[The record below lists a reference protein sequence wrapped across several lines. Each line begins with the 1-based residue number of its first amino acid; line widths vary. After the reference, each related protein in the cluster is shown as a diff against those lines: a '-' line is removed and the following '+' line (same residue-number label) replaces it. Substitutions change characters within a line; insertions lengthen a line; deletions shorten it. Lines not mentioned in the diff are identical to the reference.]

1 MKPRVLLVTFNRLF
15 PADQGNSRRIM
26 QLVAQYERMGFEID
40 LLYHNDEG
48 VDLSLAHATEAR
60 FGLVRV
66 VRSRASKRIR
76 EGHVC
81 HIADW
86 YDPAIEAVA
95 SAMHCLRDYKVVHI
109 NYIWYAPLLSKFGGG
124 VLKVLDSHDVFAE
137 RSDKYRAAGML
148 PNWFSTTLSEEDRAF
163 KQADAVLAIQ
173 REEAQEMVARGHRN
187 ILYLPYVEPRVRPF
201 SLRAGRSRPV
211 LGYLGSANDWN
222 VRSMQAFGAA
232 LRQESAALP
241 FQLVVAG
248 GICKHVRE
256 MPGLVTL
263 GFVKE
268 LHTFYDSID
277 LAINPMVGGTGLKIK
292 TVEPLC
298 YGKPVLTTPSG
309 AQGLQ
314 HLWTQPIF
322 EDPEAMVRYLLGEFA
337 TQTESELRRLAELAA
352 SSRAALDREYDGQIE
367 RFAAWLQASLKRA

>member
-15 PADQGNSRRIM
+15 PADQGNARRIM
-26 QLVAQYERMGFEID
+26 QLVAQYERLGFEVD

-48 VDLSLAHATEAR
+48 VDLSLVHAAEGR

-76 EGHVC
+76 AGHVC
-81 HIADW
+81 HISDW

-95 SAMHCLRDYKVVHI
+95 GEMHRLRDYRIVHI
-109 NYIWYAPLLSKFGGG
+109 NYIWYSPLLAQFGPE
-124 VLKVLDSHDVFAE
+124 VLKVLDSHDIFAE
-137 RSDKYRAAGML
+137 RSNKYRAAGMA

-163 KQADAVLAIQ
+163 RMADAVLAIQ

-201 SLRAGRSRPV
+201 ELRSGRSRPV
-211 LGYLGSANDWN
+211 LGYLGSGNDWN
-222 VRSMQAFGAA
+222 VRSMQAFVSA
-232 LRQESAALP
+232 LRQESSVLP
-241 FQLVVAG
+241 FQIVVAG
-248 GICKHVRE
+248 GICRYVRE
-256 MPGLVTL
+256 IPGLVTL

-298 YGKPVLTTPSG
+298 FGKPVLTTPSG

-322 EDPEAMVRYLLGEFA
+322 ETPEAMVQYLLGEFA
-337 TQTESELRRLAELAA
+337 SRPDSELHRLTELA
-352 SSRAALDREYDGQIE
+352 SSSRDALDNEYQGQLDRLSGWLRAALP
-367 RFAAWLQASLKRA
+367 S